1 MPASL
6 IASPGTASITVENPG
21 GMNSLPATFTITGAS
36 VPSISPGGVITSSS
50 FGAASSI
57 GPYTYVEIYG
67 SNLSTTALDL
77 GNSFVN
83 GMATTTLAGVSA
95 TINGQPAFVNYVSP
109 GQVNILTPENLSAGP
124 GALVVTNASGNATYT
139 VNVLAQQPEL
149 LAPGQFLINGLQYVG
164 AILSDGSYA
173 LPTGTPGGRPA
184 RPGETITTYGIGFLS
199 VSPEVPAGSI
209 APQTLSSLELPFQI
223 LFSRAAATVTFA
235 GLSPGFVGLYQF
247 DVVVPQIPDN
257 DAVPLTFTLG
267 GTPGTQTLY
276 IPVHQ

>member
-1 MPASL
+1 M
-6 IASPGTASITVENPG
+6 
-21 GMNSLPATFTITGAS
+21 
-36 VPSISPGGVITSSS
+36 
-50 FGAASSI
+50 
-57 GPYTYVEIYG
+57 
-67 SNLSTTALDL
+67 
-77 GNSFVN
+77 
-83 GMATTTLAGVSA
+83 
-95 TINGQPAFVNYVSP
+95 
-109 GQVNILTPENLSAGP
+109 
-124 GALVVTNASGNATYT
+124 
-139 VNVLAQQPEL
+139 
-149 LAPGQFLINGLQYVG
+149 G